1 MSRVREVEMTAE
13 GVPEARS
20 IIDADER
27 ARLQIRT
34 ELGAT
39 MFVEAGAGTG
49 KTTALVGRIVNLV
62 LSPDPDVRRPLA
74 QIAAI
79 TFTEA
84 AAAELR
90 ERIRIEFE
98 KALHDAERKGQS
110 ELESRCRQALA
121 DADVAAIST
130 LHAFAQR
137 LLSEFPVEVGV
148 PPRVEVIDEV
158 RSQLAFTRRWAAFLD
173 ELYADED
180 LEEFI
185 VRASIL
191 NVPLNGLAMRNI
203 AQEFDD
209 NWDRLLDVEVE
220 PRRASPIDF
229 AVVRRV
235 IADTRALEARCT
247 DPSDSLLGRIRVLT
261 AVFDRFERA
270 GSDHERLRL
279 LRSLAEQRLGK
290 SGRQGSWGGREGVA
304 EAREIVMGINDACAT
319 IFETVASQT
328 LTQLAGRVAQFTRR
342 SAAERRAEGLLEFHD
357 LLVLAHL
364 LLRTSSE
371 ARSALSERYR
381 VLMLDEFQDTDPIQI
396 SLALLLASAVGEG
409 QFTGDWQDLTPGDG
423 RIFMVGDPKQ
433 SIYRFRRADISLFLA
448 ARDRFR
454 DGSVSLQQNFRTVS
468 PVVDA
473 INALFAEI
481 MSHDSAQQA
490 KYSPLIPTRKP
501 SDADHRPIVFG
512 GPSTDKARQVRES
525 EAGDVAAIV
534 SEVLQNPRD
543 WMVDDGEGGW
553 REPQLQDIT
562 ILLPTRTS
570 MSQLSNALDD
580 RSIPFRADTGTLV
593 YETQEIKNLL
603 AVLSAIDSPSDQIAL
618 VAALRSPL
626 YACGDDDLYAWRSG
640 GGVFDLRSPMPIG
653 LESYAVAE
661 AIEHLRTLHD
671 DRWWVEP
678 SQLLLRVIDERFAMA
693 LPARGRRARDTWRRV
708 RYVVDQARAFSEAG
722 GGDLREYLDWTRLQG
737 FDGSRAHEPM
747 LPEPDDDAVHV
758 MTIHGSKGLEF
769 PITIVSGLTTELG
782 RARPVRGEVLWG
794 DDGDL
799 PEVKATSAARTAHF
813 DLAKELD
820 DEMDGPER
828 DRLLYVALTR
838 ARDHLVV
845 SRHHRVSAK
854 GVPIVSHGAS
864 IARFADGAGGPLVR
878 AFEGQ
883 GSLFASAPTAGVPEQ
898 SDENDVELPSPVD
911 WRKSHHAVITNASRR
926 RVVSATALAEASS
939 SGQHEVDGAFL
950 DSEDDDVLVRDADIE
965 HREPSAGVPVFRR
978 GRAGSAIGSAVHAAL
993 QMIDLSAPDSADI
1006 RAICES
1012 QAWAESVPEAV
1023 DTIESAVRSV
1033 LRAPIVQQC
1042 SDARHWKELFVAV
1055 PVDQLTLEGYVDLL
1069 VETPEGLVVVD
1080 YKTDVVRSEAEIEA
1094 KLERYSLQGAA
1105 YAVAIEV
1112 ATGGSVADVQFV
1124 FTDQGD
1130 PVVRSIENLIE
1141 RQAEVRE
1148 TTSLL
1153 EVPIVSASS

>member
-1 MSRVREVEMTAE
+1 MNDDLAS
-13 GVPEARS
+13 GS
-20 IIDADER
+20 NHIIDADQR
-27 ARLQIRT
+27 ARDQISSQ
-34 ELGAT
+34 LGTT

-62 LSPDPDVRRPLA
+62 LSTDPNVRRPLS

-98 KALHDAERKGQS
+98 NALHDAQHAGAA
-110 ELESRCRQALA
+110 ELEDRCQQALA

-158 RSQLAFTRRWAAFLD
+158 RSQLAFTRRWSSFLD
-173 ELYADED
+173 ELYDDSD

-191 NVPLNGLAMRNI
+191 NVPLNGAAMRNI

-220 PRRASPIDF
+220 QRAAVPIDF
-229 AVVRRV
+229 ARVRNV
-235 IADTRALEARCT
+235 IAGIRDLEVHCS
-247 DPSDSLLGRIRVLT
+247 DPSDSLLGRIGELQ
-261 AVFDRFERA
+261 AVFERFERA

-279 LRSLAEQRLGK
+279 LRALPEQKLGK
-290 SGRQGSWGGREGVA
+290 SGRQGSWGGRDGVA
-304 EAREIVMGINDACAT
+304 AARETVVEINDACAT

-328 LTQLAGRVAQFTRR
+328 LTQLAGKVAEFTQR

-364 LLRTSSE
+364 LLRTSTE
-371 ARSALSERYR
+371 ARVALSDRYR

-396 SLALLLASAVGEG
+396 SLALLLASTVASGV
-409 QFTGDWQDLTPGDG
+409 FTGDWQDLTPEDG

-433 SIYRFRRADISLFLA
+433 SIYRFRRADIALFLA
-448 ARDRFR
+448 ARDRFS
-454 DGSVSLQQNFRTVS
+454 DGAVSLQRNFRTVA
-468 PVVDA
+468 PVVEA
-473 INALFAEI
+473 VNALFAEI
-481 MSHDSAQQA
+481 MAHDSAQQA
-490 KYSPLIPTRKP
+490 KYSPLVPTRQP
-501 SDADHRPIVFG
+501 SSADHRPIVFG
-512 GPSTDKARQVRES
+512 GPSADKARAVREV
-525 EAGDVAAIV
+525 EASDVASIIADVI
-534 SEVLQNPRD
+534 ENPRD
-543 WMVDDGEGGW
+543 WLVDDENGGW

-603 AVLSAIDSPSDQIAL
+603 SVLSAIDSPSDQIAL

-626 YACGDDDLYAWRSG
+626 YACGDDDLYTWRTS
-640 GGVFDLRSPMPIG
+640 GGVFDLRAPAPFG
-653 LESYAVAE
+653 LDGHPVSE
-661 AIEHLRTLHD
+661 AIEHLSSLHD
-671 DRWWVEP
+671 DRWWTEP

-693 LPARGRRARDTWRRV
+693 LPARGRRARDTWRRL

-722 GGDLREYLDWTRLQG
+722 GGDLREYLEWTRLQG
-737 FDGSRAHEPM
+737 VDGSRAHEPM

-794 DDGDL
+794 ATGVL
-799 PEVKATSAARTAHF
+799 PEVKATSAARTSQF

-828 DRLLYVALTR
+828 ERLLYVALTR
-838 ARDHLVV
+838 ARDHLAV

-854 GVPIVSHGAS
+854 GDPITSHGAS
-864 IARFADGAGGPLVR
+864 MANFANGQGESLVR
-878 AFEGQ
+878 PFVAQ
-883 GSLFASAPTAGVPEQ
+883 GSLFVTPSLLER
-898 SDENDVELPSPVD
+898 SDRGFTEPRPPAEWRAWHHDVIS
-911 WRKSHHAVITNASRR
+911 RASRQ
-926 RVVSATALAEASS
+926 RVVSATALAAAS
-939 SGQHEVDGAFL
+939 GANRSES
-950 DSEDDDVLVRDADIE
+950 DDWYAHAPEDDDVLVRDADTE
-965 HREPSAGVPVFRR
+965 HREPAINVAVFRR

-993 QMIDLSAPDSADI
+993 QVIDLTSPDTADI
-1006 RAICES
+1006 RSICAS
-1012 QAWAESVPEAV
+1012 QAWVESVPEAI
-1023 DTIESAVRSV
+1023 DTIESAVRSA
-1033 LRAPIVQQC
+1033 LAAPILQAC
-1042 SDARHWKELFVAV
+1042 SQARHWKELFVAV
-1055 PVDQLTLEGYVDLL
+1055 PIDDLTLEGYVDLL

-1080 YKTDVVRSEAEIEA
+1080 YKTDDVRSEADIDA

-1105 YAVAIEV
+1105 YAVAVEV
-1112 ATGGSVADVQFV
+1112 ATGRTVIDVQFV
-1124 FTDQGD
+1124 FTRPGE
-1130 PVVRSIENLIE
+1130 PIVRSIENLAD
-1141 RQAEVRE
+1141 RCVDVRAAAGV
-1148 TTSLL
+1148 L
-1153 EVPIVSASS
+1153 VAPPVSPSA